1 MDEYLA
7 ICSRQPGNEL
17 IAAECENLTGGKPE
31 SDGVAICQRID
42 LIPRAAFVQRG
53 LRLIA
58 RAETLEALVTI
69 LKEQAFPA
77 ENFRIEL
84 MRTSRAH
91 LPSRQETILAIANA
105 LKTYPNLEA
114 PRHRFLL
121 LERAEGLYF
130 GEILSESQHDYQQH
144 MHKPFHT
151 SSALP
156 AQLAR
161 GMVNLASP
169 PARSILDPCCG
180 TGSILLEA
188 LALGLETYG
197 YDYNWRMVN
206 MARGNLAHFGYKC
219 LIQHGDARQ
228 IQQFAEAVVTDLPYG
243 HMQMMDVHM
252 ARAILARCVSLA
264 PLGIFAAGAD
274 ISSWLEEA
282 GYTEIEVFRVKK
294 RSQFARYIHRGR
306 VKPYVRP
313 VNLDF

>member
-1 MDEYLA
+1 MDKYLA

-69 LKEQAFPA
+69 VKEQTFPA
-77 ENFRIEL
+77 ENFRVEL
-84 MRTSRAH
+84 MRTGRAP
-91 LPSRQETILAIANA
+91 LPTRQEIILAIANA
-105 LKTYPNLEA
+105 LQTYPKLKA
-114 PRHRFLL
+114 PQHRFLL
-121 LERAEGLYF
+121 LGRADGLYF
-130 GEILSESQHDYQQH
+130 GEILSESQHDYQRH
-144 MHKPFHT
+144 AHKPFHT

-169 PARSILDPCCG
+169 PARTILDPCCG

-206 MARGNLAHFGYKC
+206 MARRNLAHFGYNGPV
-219 LIQHGDARQ
+219 QYGDARQ
-228 IQQFAEAVVTDLPYG
+228 IQQLAEAVVTDLPYG
-243 HMQMMDVHM
+243 HMHAMDNDMV
-252 ARAILARCVSLA
+252 RAILAHCASLA
-264 PLGIFAAGAD
+264 PLGVFAAGTD
-274 ISSWLEEA
+274 ISSWLKEA

-294 RSQFARYIHRGR
+294 RSQFVRYIHRGR
-306 VKPYVRP
+306 
-313 VNLDF
+313 LG